1 MSRRTNS
8 RKALTVYS
16 VIVSIIVAALII
28 LAVLQFATP
37 YKPSNGFKRT
47 VEETEQTE
55 QLPDEKNDADKKAPE
70 ESGGQGNQTPEQGGE
85 QGNQDENSTEE

>member
-8 RKALTVYS
+8 RKALIVYS

-37 YKPSNGFKRT
+37 YKPSNGFKRA
-47 VEETEQTE
+47 VEGTEQTE
-55 QLPDEKNDADKKAPE
+55 QLPDEEKADDKKTPE
-70 ESGGQGNQTPEQGGE
+70 ESGEQGNQTPEQSDGDGE
-85 QGNQDENSTEE
+85 G